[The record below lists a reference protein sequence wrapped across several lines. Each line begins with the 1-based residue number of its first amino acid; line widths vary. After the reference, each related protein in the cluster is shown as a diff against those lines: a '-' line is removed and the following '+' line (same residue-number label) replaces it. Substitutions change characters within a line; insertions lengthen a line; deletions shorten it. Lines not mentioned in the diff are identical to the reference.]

1 MQNNSVNKGIFYF
14 LGTRIWASMQVYQ
27 HKNPSRFVTDSIQIN
42 IKFTFT
48 IYEYILLSNY
58 IYIIYIY
65 IYIYNIYNIYIYFVF
80 FCLFKHCRNTCT
92 HWSHRFPHIHIIFS
106 SWFYLIIVTS
116 RNSLPNC
123 EHDSSYQ

>member
-14 LGTRIWASMQVYQ
+14 LGTRIWAPMQVYQ

-65 IYIYNIYNIYIYFVF
+65 IYIYIYNIYNIYIYTLCFFVYS
-80 FCLFKHCRNTCT
+80 NIVAT
-92 HWSHRFPHIHIIFS
+92 HAHTGHTGS
-106 SWFYLIIVTS
+106 STFT
-116 RNSLPNC
+116 
-123 EHDSSYQ
+123 

>member
-14 LGTRIWASMQVYQ
+14 LGTRIWAPMQVYQ

-65 IYIYNIYNIYIYFVF
+65 IYIYNIYNIYIYTLCFFVYS
-80 FCLFKHCRNTCT
+80 NIVAT
-92 HWSHRFPHIHIIFS
+92 HAHTGHTGS
-106 SWFYLIIVTS
+106 STFT
-116 RNSLPNC
+116 
-123 EHDSSYQ
+123 

>member
-14 LGTRIWASMQVYQ
+14 LGTRIWAPMQVYQ

-65 IYIYNIYNIYIYFVF
+65 IYTYIIYIIYIYILCVF
-80 FCLFKHCRNTCT
+80 LFIQTLSQHMHTLVTQVPPHSHNLFQLVLLDHC
-92 HWSHRFPHIHIIFS
+92 
-106 SWFYLIIVTS
+106 Y
-116 RNSLPNC
+116 
-123 EHDSSYQ
+123 